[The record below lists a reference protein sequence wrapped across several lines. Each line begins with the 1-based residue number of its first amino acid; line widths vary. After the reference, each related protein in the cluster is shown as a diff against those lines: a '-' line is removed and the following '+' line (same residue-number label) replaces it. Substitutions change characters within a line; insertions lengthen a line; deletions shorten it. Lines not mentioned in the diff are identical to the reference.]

1 MMHGFEPCSVVR
13 KDSCPV
19 CRLAGRDKHGDNM
32 AVYSDGHGYCFGCG
46 TYFPAAG
53 FEQDELNERIKE
65 IKSLIPLGDYR
76 PLTKRKISQR
86 TCEMYGY
93 TIGMYKGQPSQ
104 IAAYTNE
111 RGQVVAQH
119 VRGPGKTF
127 AWVGDFKSVGLF
139 GQHRFKPGKMVVV
152 TEGEIDCLSIAELWE
167 CKWPVVSIPSG
178 AKHAPKAFKKALEW
192 LEGFE
197 SVIIAFDMDD
207 AGREAAIECSGLLS
221 PGKAKIATYPRKDAN
236 EMLVEGLTK
245 ELIAAIW
252 NAPPYRPDGIVLG
265 ADLWEKILEEP
276 QKGLEIPWPELNKMT
291 QGIRKGELWL
301 WTGGSG
307 LGKST
312 IVHELGAALFNAH
325 GIRLG
330 VMALEESVKRAA
342 ERYISI
348 HLSKPIHLNRN
359 GVSEDMLRE
368 AFDAT
373 VGSGR
378 MCFYDHFGST
388 EVENI
393 LAKIRYMVVSCG
405 VDWLILD
412 HISIVVSGLEEIGE
426 SERKTIDRL
435 MTALRSLIQETGIG
449 VLAVVHLKRPDKG
462 SYNEGK
468 QVSLTDLR
476 GSGSLEQLSDV
487 VLAVERDQQGDDPN
501 KLQIRVLKNRPVGTT
516 GKADV
521 LSYHAETGRL
531 SLGTSCPFDPVEAG
545 KDKEDDEDF

>member
-1 MMHGFEPCSVVR
+1 
-13 KDSCPV
+13 
-19 CRLAGRDKHGDNM
+19 M
-32 AVYSDGHGYCFGCG
+32 AIYTDGHGYCFGCG

-53 FEQDELNERIKE
+53 LAQDELNERAEE
-65 IKSLIPLGDYR
+65 IRNLIPFGEYR
-76 PLTKRKISQR
+76 PLTKRKISQH

-93 TIGMYKGQPSQ
+93 SIGIYKGKPSQ
-104 IAAYTNE
+104 IASYTNE
-111 RGQVVAQH
+111 RGQVIAQH
-119 VRGPGKTF
+119 VRGPDKTF
-127 AWVGDFKSVGLF
+127 AWIGDFKAVGLY

-178 AKHAPKAFKKALEW
+178 VKHAPKAFKKALEW
-192 LEGFE
+192 LEGFG

-207 AGREAAIECSGLLS
+207 AGREAAIACASILS
-221 PGKAKIATYPRKDAN
+221 PGKAKIASYSRKDAN
-236 EMLVEGLTK
+236 EMLVDGLSK
-245 ELIAAIW
+245 ELIDAIW
-252 NAPPYRPDGIVLG
+252 QAKPYRPDGIVFG
-265 ADLWEKILEEP
+265 TDLWEQILEEP
-276 QKGLEIPWPELNKMT
+276 PEGLGLPWPELNKML
-291 QGIRKGELWL
+291 QGARKGELWL

-312 IVHELGAALFNAH
+312 IVHELGSALFHTHNIKL
-325 GIRLG
+325 GI
-330 VMALEESVKRAA
+330 MALEESVKRAA

-348 HLSKPIHLNRN
+348 QLSKPIHLHRN
-359 GVSEDMLRE
+359 GVTEAELKE

-388 EVENI
+388 EVDNI

-405 VDWLILD
+405 IDWLILD
-412 HISIVVSGLEEIGE
+412 HISIVVSGLEEAGE
-426 SERKTIDRL
+426 TERKTIDRL
-435 MTALRSLIQETGIG
+435 MTALRSLIQETGVG

-501 KLQIRVLKNRPVGTT
+501 RLQLRVLKNRPVGLT

-521 LSYHAETGRL
+521 LTYNANTGRL
-531 SLGTSCPFDPVEAG
+531 ALGSTCPFDPVSAEG
-545 KDKEDDEDF
+545 KATEGEEDF

>member
-1 MMHGFEPCSVVR
+1 MHAFEPCSVVR
-13 KDSCPV
+13 KDPCPV
-19 CRLAGRDKHGDNM
+19 CRLSGRDKHGDNM
-32 AVYSDGHGYCFGCG
+32 AIYTDGHGYCFSCG

-53 FEQDELNERIKE
+53 LAQQELDERVEE
-65 IKSLIPLGDYR
+65 IQKLIPFGDYR
-76 PLTKRKISQR
+76 PLTKRKISQH
-86 TCEMYGY
+86 TCELYGY
-93 TIGMYKGQPSQ
+93 SVGMYKGKPSQ

-111 RGQVVAQH
+111 KGQVIAQH
-119 VRGPGKTF
+119 VRGPDKTF
-127 AWVGDFKSVGLF
+127 AWIGDFKAAGLF

-152 TEGEIDCLSIAELWE
+152 TEGEIDCLSVAELWE

-178 AKHAPKAFKKALEW
+178 VKHAPKAFKKALEW

-207 AGREAAIECSGLLS
+207 AGREAAIECAGILS
-221 PGKAKIATYPRKDAN
+221 PGKAKIASYPRKDAN

-245 ELIAAIW
+245 ELIASIW
-252 NAPPYRPDGIVLG
+252 SAQPYRPDGIVFG

-276 QKGLEIPWPELNKMT
+276 EKGLEIPWPELNKMT

-312 IVHELGAALFNAH
+312 IVHELGAALFHTHN
-325 GIRLG
+325 IRLG

-348 HLSKPIHLNRN
+348 QLSKPIHLTRK
-359 GVSEDMLRE
+359 GVNEKELRD

-393 LAKIRYMVVSCG
+393 LAKIRYMAVSCG
-405 VDWLILD
+405 IDWLILD

-435 MTALRSLIQETGIG
+435 MTALRSLIQETGVG

-521 LSYHAETGRL
+521 LSYSTETGRL
-531 SLGTSCPFDPVEAG
+531 TLSSSCPFDPVEAG
-545 KDKEDDEDF
+545 KEEESNEDF